1 MIGDVVLVSS
11 VVGAAVA
18 LRYVALFVVIVWS
31 LRADEKGRRHAIRVL
46 ELLSSKRTRR
56 PP

>member
-1 MIGDVVLVSS
+1 VFGEFTLVGV
-11 VVGAAVA
+11 VVGAALA
-18 LRYVALFVVIVWS
+18 LRNVTMLVVTLWS

-46 ELLSSKRTRR
+46 ELLDRKRGRR